1 VAAALHL
8 AHVHQ
13 PAPDPERK
21 RKDGNGGGG
30 EFDRLATRIYRD
42 ERANHEAKEL
52 LLALAFVLTHP
63 REDDEKPFTAA
74 KNLLGRNRIGR
85 WRIQQLIK
93 KDVPRY
99 ESPTYYPTGPDDALF
114 KRCSAPRLR
123 PFKEPVQVEQPT
135 LLGLTEEGAWQPVER
150 PQQDFRNEL
159 KVCGADANDYAVE
172 RLPETGW
179 HKAHWFCNRH
189 RGELER
195 TRRQLV
201 EPNMLAP
208 KPIPNAGGLMPCYF
222 DSDWEHVYRFYLG
235 EHWEP
240 PAYGLRADDWPI
252 PGREP
257 VPQRARLRL
266 AAVDGELLGEAG
278 H

>member
-1 VAAALHL
+1 MGAALHL

-13 PAPDPERK
+13 PPPGPRRK
-21 RKDGNGGGG
+21 RKDGDGGNG

-42 ERANHEAKEL
+42 ERAGHEAKEL

-74 KNLLGRNRIGR
+74 KKLLGKNSIGR
-85 WRIQQLIK
+85 WRIQKLIAN
-93 KDVPRY
+93 DAPRY
-99 ESPTYYPTGPDDALF
+99 ESPIYQPFGSQDDEMF
-114 KRCSAPRLR
+114 KRCCAPRLR
-123 PFKEPVQVEQPT
+123 PFKEPAPEQPT
-135 LLGLTEEGAWQPVER
+135 LLGLTEDGAWQPVER
-150 PQQDFRNEL
+150 PQEDFRNRL
-159 KVCGADANDYAVE
+159 GVCGADATDYAIE

-179 HKAHWFCNRH
+179 HKAHWFCTRH

-201 EPNMLAP
+201 EPNKLAP

-222 DSDWEHVYRFYLG
+222 DSEWEYVYRFYLG
-235 EHWEP
+235 ERWEAP
-240 PAYGLRADDWPI
+240 VYGLRADDWPI
-252 PGREP
+252 PGKEP

-266 AAVDGELLGEAG
+266 AAVDGELLGG
-278 H
+278 TQ